1 MGFTLARLF
10 KDRRGVVEP
19 ISDPT
24 VGKLRDA

>member
-10 KDRRGVVEP
+10 MDRRGVVEL